1 MDLSH
6 AQMAEAFARR
16 DRAFDGR
23 FVVGVVSTGIYCRP
37 SCPARR
43 PRPENCRFFTRADE
57 AEGEGFRACKRCCPG
72 DVARDEAA
80 VSRALAMLREQARP
94 IALAEL
100 AEACG
105 YSPTHL
111 QRVSTRATGLS
122 PAAYGR
128 ALRQEAARASLS
140 EEGKVTEAIYA
151 AGFEGP
157 STFYAD
163 MEGTLGMTPSAW
175 ARGGAG
181 VAISWAVVETSLGPM
196 LLAASEKGVCRL
208 SFNEGEDDLR
218 ARFSRAELIEGGA
231 DFAALVQQVV
241 AAVETP
247 GTGPDIPLDV
257 VGTAFQQRVWDQLR
271 AIPSGEPRS
280 YGEIAAAL
288 GQPGAS
294 RAVGSANGANPVA
307 VLVPC
312 HRVVQAGGALGGYAY
327 GEAIKRELLRRERK
341 A

>member
-1 MDLSH
+1 MDLSL

-16 DRAFDGR
+16 DRTFDGR
-23 FVVGVVSTGIYCRP
+23 FVVGVTSTRIYCRP

-43 PRPENCRFFTRADE
+43 PKPDNCRFFNTAAE
-57 AEGEGFRACKRCCPG
+57 AEGEGFRPCKRCRPCE
-72 DVARDEAA
+72 VARDAAA
-80 VSRALAMLREQARP
+80 VEQALLLLRAQARP
-94 IALAEL
+94 VPLAEL

-111 QRVSTRATGLS
+111 QRVFTRATGLS
-122 PAAYGR
+122 PAAFGR

-140 EEGKVTEAIYA
+140 GEGKVTEAIYA
-151 AGFEGP
+151 AGFEGA
-157 STFYAD
+157 STFYAA

-181 VAISWAVVETSLGPM
+181 VTITWAVAATSLGPI
-196 LLAASEKGVCRL
+196 LVAASAKGVCRI
-208 SFNEGEDDLR
+208 SFNEGEDELR
-218 ARFSRAELIEGGA
+218 ARFPRAELVKGGA
-231 DFAALVQQVV
+231 DFAALLQQVV
-241 AAVETP
+241 AAIEEP
-247 GTGPDIPLDV
+247 GTAPDIPLDV
-257 VGTAFQQRVWDQLR
+257 AGTAFQQRVWEQLR
-271 AIPSGEPRS
+271 AIPPGETRS
-280 YGEIAAAL
+280 YGQIAAAL

-312 HRVVQAGGALGGYAY
+312 HRVVQASGALGGYAY

-341 A
+341 G

>member
-1 MDLSH
+1 MDLSL

-23 FVVGVVSTGIYCRP
+23 FVVGVISTGIYCRP

-43 PRPENCRFFTRADE
+43 PRPENCRFFSGVAE
-57 AEGEGFRACKRCCPG
+57 AEGAGFRACKRCHPG
-72 DVARDEAA
+72 AVARDEAA
-80 VSRALAMLREQARP
+80 VAKALRLLRAERRPLSLAD
-94 IALAEL
+94 L
-100 AEACG
+100 AEACR

-111 QRVSTRATGLS
+111 QRVFTRATGLS

-128 ALRQEAARASLS
+128 ALRQEAVRSRLS
-140 EEGKVTEAIYA
+140 DKGNVTEAIYA

-157 STFYAD
+157 STFYAG
-163 MEGTLGMTPSAW
+163 MEGALGMTPSVW
-175 ARGGAG
+175 ARGGEG
-181 VAISWAVVETSLGPM
+181 IAINWAVVETSLGTM
-196 LLAASEKGVCRL
+196 LLAASDKGVCRL
-208 SFNEGEDDLR
+208 AFNETEEDLR
-218 ARFSRAELIEGGA
+218 VRFPRAELKPGGA

-241 AAVETP
+241 EAVEAP
-247 GTGPDIPLDV
+247 GTMPDIPLDV
-257 VGTAFQQRVWDQLR
+257 QGTAFQQRVWQQLR
-271 AIPSGEPRS
+271 AIPSGETRS

-307 VLVPC
+307 VLIPC

-327 GEAIKRELLRRERK
+327 GAEIKRALLRRERK
-341 A
+341 D